1 MKHQPLQSITSLP
14 PSPEAERRARM
25 IKYTVMMSIRVACIV
40 ALLFVQGWWL
50 LVFAL
55 GAVFLPYFAV
65 VVANVATT
73 RRSEVESPGGI
84 VPLRRA
90 DGGTDWTTADAAG
103 GTEPSTSADAGS
115 TEGPGAARE
124 PDAPADDRTTDDRE
138 DDR

>member
-1 MKHQPLQSITSLP
+1 
-14 PSPEAERRARM
+14 M
-25 IKYTVMMSIRVACIV
+25 IKYTIMMSIRVVCIV

-73 RRSEVESPGGI
+73 RRSEVERPGGL
-84 VPLRRA
+84 VPVPRG
-90 DGGTDWTTADAAG
+90 DGGTDWTTAGAPGDAPGPASG
-103 GTEPSTSADAGS
+103 NPDPTSGDPTEPDRPSADRPTG
-115 TEGPGAARE
+115 
-124 PDAPADDRTTDDRE
+124 DRE

>member
-1 MKHQPLQSITSLP
+1 
-14 PSPEAERRARM
+14 M

-73 RRSEVESPGGI
+73 RRSDVESPGGL

-90 DGGTDWTTADAAG
+90 DGGTDWTTAEPAG
-103 GTEPSTSADAGS
+103 GTRSSSTTRADS
-115 TEGPGAARE
+115 TDGPGSAPA
-124 PDAPADDRTTDDRE
+124 PDAPTAGQAGDDRPTDDRE
-138 DDR
+138 GDG

>member
-14 PSPEAERRARM
+14 PSPDDERRSRM

-40 ALLFVQGWWL
+40 ALLFVDGWWL

-73 RRSEVESPGGI
+73 RGSAVERPGGL

-90 DGGTDWTTADAAG
+90 DGGTDWTEADAAG
-103 GTEPSTSADAGS
+103 PPADAA
-115 TEGPGAARE
+115 GPG
-124 PDAPADDRTTDDRE
+124 PDAPPADRAERPERHHDAEGDR
-138 DDR
+138 

>member
-14 PSPEAERRARM
+14 PSPEAERRSRM
-25 IKYTVMMSIRVACIV
+25 VKYTVMMSIRVACIV

-84 VPLRRA
+84 VPLPRA
-90 DGGTDWTTADAAG
+90 DGGTDWTTADDAG
-103 GTEPSTSADAGS
+103 GAQSPASDDSGS
-115 TEGPGAARE
+115 TAAPGPAER
-124 PDAPADDRTTDDRE
+124 PTDDRE
-138 DDR
+138 GDR

>member
-1 MKHQPLQSITSLP
+1 MKHPPLQSITSLP
-14 PSPEAERRARM
+14 PSPDDERRSRM

-73 RRSEVESPGGI
+73 RRSDVESPGGL

-90 DGGTDWTTADAAG
+90 DGGTDWTTADAAAAS
-103 GTEPSTSADAGS
+103 PSTESAGDAS
-115 TEGPGAARE
+115 TGG
-124 PDAPADDRTTDDRE
+124 PDAERETDAPSAERPTDDRE